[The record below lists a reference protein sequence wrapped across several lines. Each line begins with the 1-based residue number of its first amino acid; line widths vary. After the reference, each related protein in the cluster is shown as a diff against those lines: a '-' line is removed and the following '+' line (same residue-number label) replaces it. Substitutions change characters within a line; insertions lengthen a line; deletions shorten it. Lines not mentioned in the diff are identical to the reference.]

1 MFSPPYCA
9 PLLSRPEPR
18 ALRVHRKW
26 ESSKHSAW
34 SHCLHPFPHPLLT
47 PRAAFPPGLGGFP
60 LLMWRTGP
68 PEASGNLPKE
78 RTDKSSQRHSDGW
91 QPQATTSPSSMRGK
105 KKYKVQFPLWITSHL
120 DKAYLDG
127 LLGSPLLAVI
137 HILPEKGGILLILL
151 VPPPELDVDLYRA
164 SLRQSQ
170 GQVMIHEVHP
180 LRLHH

>member
-1 MFSPPYCA
+1 MA
-9 PLLSRPEPR
+9 
-18 ALRVHRKW
+18 
-26 ESSKHSAW
+26 
-34 SHCLHPFPHPLLT
+34 
-47 PRAAFPPGLGGFP
+47 
-60 LLMWRTGP
+60 
-68 PEASGNLPKE
+68 ASGHYLSFLDE
-78 RTDKSSQRHSDGW
+78 GE
-91 QPQATTSPSSMRGK
+91 